1 MDRIGA
7 WVAQEGILWSTE
19 KGRAKVSQNVRAIRH
34 AIETNLEMCEK
45 ALPILKD
52 FLKVCGQK
60 VWQDSDIE
68 MLRQRSKTF
77 TDDAMK
83 LDYDRG
89 SDAEMRSESMA
100 YLKFRMNK
108 IFNRADLKK
117 DEDGEVAALMQDCSK
132 DGKFGQ
138 AYDRLL
144 KAYQDLQDDFKA
156 IANKYGGN
164 SLNQEI
170 LYGWAREYDFF
181 AQQLMMTHS
190 DTKVVTKGF
199 KPSKVLEGYL
209 DPQQRATLNAALE
222 MAYAMEAEEAG
233 MTELKASRDSKIKVL
248 RTKVSSAATAFF
260 NKLKTL
266 FQRHKDDEEKPVEA
280 DATELFGFGN
290 KAPKNDLYSIASGTA
305 DYIYKHMDEIEKRL
319 ADSEYLLY
327 DGCDPMVTDLAVTM
341 KENVWDKGI
350 PLVMMAIRGK
360 GKGEN
365 GKAPVVCILTAGNT
379 REVVAAG
386 YCTVLFSNDMT
397 LEQIRND
404 LNANKAVTVEVTLI
418 LYPLWDTQSM
428 DQPIGPRSP
437 KIPITRGT
445 MEYTA
450 K

>member
-19 KGRAKVSQNVRAIRH
+19 KGRAKVTQNVRAIRH

-68 MLRQRSKTF
+68 MLRQRSKKF
-77 TDDAMK
+77 TDDTIK

-108 IFNRADLKK
+108 VFNRADLKK
-117 DEDGEVAALMQDCSK
+117 DEDGDVAALMQDCSK

-138 AYDRLL
+138 TYDRLL

-156 IANKYGGN
+156 IANKYGSN
-164 SLNQEI
+164 SINQEM

-209 DPQQRATLNAALE
+209 DPQQRATLNTALE
-222 MAYAMEAEEAG
+222 MAFAMEAEEVG
-233 MTELKASRDSKIKVL
+233 ISKLKGSKKAPFEAV
-248 RTKVSSAATAFF
+248 RAKVSSATKAFF
-260 NKLKTL
+260 TKLKNL
-266 FQRHKDDEEKPVEA
+266 VRHQNEDEPDTTAE
-280 DATELFGFGN
+280 ATELFGFG
-290 KAPKNDLYSIASGTA
+290 KRQSTSGSGNDHNYNVITGVA
-305 DYIYKHMDEIEKRL
+305 DYIMQHFDQIEKGL
-319 ADSEYLLY
+319 AKGDYLLY
-327 DGCDPMVTDLAVTM
+327 KGCDAAIEVLAV
-341 KENVWDKGI
+341 DLKGHAWKNGVYLLM
-350 PLVMMAIRGK
+350 LVISQQGK
-360 GKGEN
+360 SDD
-365 GKAPVVCILTAGNT
+365 KAPVVCFFQNAQRQI
-379 REVVAAG
+379 VSIG
-386 YCTVLFSNDMT
+386 YCTVSFAKSDLETFRSKKENTDITLF
-397 LEQIRND
+397 
-404 LNANKAVTVEVTLI
+404 
-418 LYPLWDTQSM
+418 YHPLWEADTPDAAMGSLNSVM
-428 DQPIGPRSP
+428 PICSANYR
-437 KIPITRGT
+437 TR
-445 MEYTA
+445 
-450 K
+450 